1 MANPVNTQP
10 GSWLTAR
17 GPGGT
22 SESIPEPVARRVWI
36 ASGGRCAFCNKNLLY
51 DEITDQQVLI
61 GQLAHIVGKSKADG
75 SPRGDDALPETE
87 RNSGGNLMLLC
98 YDQHHVID
106 DRSMWEVY
114 DVETL
119 RGLKRAHED
128 AMRRLTGL
136 RDQQRSTVIRVV
148 GKIGDVPVEM
158 SRRTVAA
165 ALLERERFPDYI
177 MLSAGNEFEVDLR
190 DLPGDAEGSTLYWQ
204 NVDAHIADAVDRLR
218 RAVAAGDVTHVSVL
232 ALARIPALIRL
243 GAALGEGIQVD
254 LYPTRR
260 RGSEGFGWT
269 PGVEVA
275 EFALDQRRS
284 SDAAKVAVLVSLS
297 GTVDAARL
305 PADVDASW
313 TIYEIT
319 LTNMTSSVE
328 TICSQAALDNFTR
341 CWRDLLATL
350 ERDHAGIG
358 SVSVFPAVPVTAA
371 IAMGRALIRGAHPT
385 LAIYDLSAASERYE
399 FTMDVSV

>member
-1 MANPVNTQP
+1 MVNADSRQP

-22 SESIPEPVARRVWI
+22 SESISEPVARRVWI

-61 GQLAHIVGKSKADG
+61 GQLAHIVGKSTADG
-75 SPRGDDALPETE
+75 SPRGDDALSERD
-87 RNSGGNLMLLC
+87 RNSAGNLMLLC

-114 DVETL
+114 DVATL
-119 RGLKRAHED
+119 RRLKRAHED

-148 GKIGDVPVEM
+148 GKVGDVPVEM
-158 SRRTVAA
+158 SRRTVAS
-165 ALLERERFPDYI
+165 ALLERDRFPDYI
-177 MLSAGNEFEVDLR
+177 MLGAGNEFEVDLR
-190 DLPGDAEGSTLYWQ
+190 ALPGEAEGSTLYWQ
-204 NVDAHIADAVDRLR
+204 NVDAHIGDAGNRLR
-218 RAVAAGDVTHVSVL
+218 QAVAAGDVTHVSVV

-260 RGSEGFGWT
+260 SASGGFGWT
-269 PGVEVA
+269 PDVEVA
-275 EFALDQRRS
+275 EFAFERRQS
-284 SDAAKVAVLVSLS
+284 GDSAKVAVLVSLS

-305 PADVDASW
+305 PPDVDASW
-313 TIYEIT
+313 TVYELT
-319 LTNMTSSVE
+319 LTNMSEGVE

-341 CWRDLLATL
+341 CWRDLLAAL
-350 ERDHAGIG
+350 ERDHAGVD

-371 IAMGRALIRGAHPT
+371 IAIGRALIRGAHPT

-399 FTMDVSV
+399 FAMDVSV

>member
-1 MANPVNTQP
+1 
-10 GSWLTAR
+10 
-17 GPGGT
+17 
-22 SESIPEPVARRVWI
+22 
-36 ASGGRCAFCNKNLLY
+36 
-51 DEITDQQVLI
+51 
-61 GQLAHIVGKSKADG
+61 
-75 SPRGDDALPETE
+75 
-87 RNSGGNLMLLC
+87 
-98 YDQHHVID
+98 
-106 DRSMWEVY
+106 
-114 DVETL
+114 
-119 RGLKRAHED
+119 
-128 AMRRLTGL
+128 
-136 RDQQRSTVIRVV
+136 
-148 GKIGDVPVEM
+148 
-158 SRRTVAA
+158 
-165 ALLERERFPDYI
+165 